1 MRATGSLALRLRAV
15 SWLTG
20 DGTLDAGLPRLQ
32 PAYLFG
38 SWEIGIVLRY
48 LMKVRE
54 SRNDRSERILRTA
67 MHLFH
72 ERGFDG
78 VGVDLIGERAGVSG
92 PAIYRYFSGKDE
104 ILMTLLDEAIDRVL
118 MTTGGRFDNA
128 REELEHLVRGHVQ
141 RALEERELMS
151 VWTRERNKISKSYRS
166 RLRARITR
174 YIDRWVD
181 CLTACYPEQSPEH
194 LIAAVQAVH
203 GMIDST
209 AFWPA
214 GALRVA
220 NLDDLLTGMALSS
233 LEHLAVKGVA
243 I

>member
-1 MRATGSLALRLRAV
+1 
-15 SWLTG
+15 
-20 DGTLDAGLPRLQ
+20 
-32 PAYLFG
+32 
-38 SWEIGIVLRY
+38 
-48 LMKVRE
+48 
-54 SRNDRSERILRTA
+54 

-118 MTTGGRFDNA
+118 MATGGQFDDP

-151 VWTRERNKISKSYRS
+151 VWTKERNSIPPAGRTRLRS
-166 RLRARITR
+166 RISR

-181 CLTACYPEQSPEH
+181 CLQANYPGQSREV
-194 LIAAVQAVH
+194 LTAAVHATH
-203 GMIDST
+203 GLIDST
-209 AFWPA
+209 CFWPPA
-214 GALRVA
+214 SLRMTG
-220 NLDDLLTGMALSS
+220 LDEFLTNMALTS
-233 LEHLAVKGVA
+233 LETLRTSAGKPKPA
-243 I
+243 AKRARPRNRSA